1 MKTIYQKIKDHAAKN
16 PDAIAIFSGNKTNS
30 LIYQSL
36 LELIENIQQQLNTLG
51 ITRGDIIALLAPAN
65 SPATATAILAFSC
78 STTCAIINPQLTEQ
92 ELKEYLT
99 QLEAKV
105 LFYFPEYKSLSE
117 KVADQLN
124 IDAVEII
131 RDTNKIKPHPNP
143 PLTKGRESF
152 PPLTKGR
159 ESFPPLTKGRES
171 FPPLTKGRESFPPLT
186 KGGESFPPL
195 TKGGLGGGKTTFKGS
210 LLLGKFNLIPE
221 QKKQVKKENFAQE
234 DDLALIFLTSGTTG
248 KSKLVPVTQ
257 KILYYCCEKNAKIL
271 ELSEQDT
278 CLNVIPLYHVHGI
291 VNNLFLPLFTG
302 GKVCINGDFNP
313 DLFLDWLAESQA
325 TWYSVSPPIHLAIL
339 QILQEKGL
347 ENRQIYLRFIRSG
360 AASLSSQNIEALEQI
375 LNVPL
380 IEGYG
385 MTEIPNLTSNRL
397 NLRKLNSVGKS
408 IGSYIAIIDNLGNFL
423 PTGETGEII
432 VKGENVISS
441 YWNNDDANQ
450 NSFINGWLKTGD
462 LGYLDEDGYLF
473 LQGRLK
479 EIINRGGNNISPQEI
494 DNLLLKLPEIKEAV
508 TFPIPHQSLG
518 EDVISAVV
526 LEENAK
532 INVEEIIKYLREYL
546 AEFKIP
552 SKIIIVP
559 EIPKSK
565 TGKSQRFKLKD
576 IFKDYL
582 FQPNTY
588 IAPRNKTEIT
598 ITNIWEEVLKIDKI
612 GVKDDFLALGGNSIS
627 AIQIVNRIVAKLGV
641 EVSLKDFLN
650 TPTIAEM
657 AEKVE
662 LILTQSIETGEI

>member
-1 MKTIYQKIKDHAAKN
+1 M
-16 PDAIAIFSGNKTNS
+16 
-30 LIYQSL
+30 
-36 LELIENIQQQLNTLG
+36 
-51 ITRGDIIALLAPAN
+51 
-65 SPATATAILAFSC
+65 
-78 STTCAIINPQLTEQ
+78 
-92 ELKEYLT
+92 
-99 QLEAKV
+99 
-105 LFYFPEYKSLSE
+105 
-117 KVADQLN
+117 
-124 IDAVEII
+124 
-131 RDTNKIKPHPNP
+131 
-143 PLTKGRESF
+143 
-152 PPLTKGR
+152 
-159 ESFPPLTKGRES
+159 
-171 FPPLTKGRESFPPLT
+171 
-186 KGGESFPPL
+186 
-195 TKGGLGGGKTTFKGS
+195 
-210 LLLGKFNLIPE
+210 
-221 QKKQVKKENFAQE
+221 
-234 DDLALIFLTSGTTG
+234 
-248 KSKLVPVTQ
+248 
-257 KILYYCCEKNAKIL
+257 
-271 ELSEQDT
+271 
-278 CLNVIPLYHVHGI
+278 
-291 VNNLFLPLFTG
+291 FLPLFTG

-360 AASLSSQNIEALEQI
+360 AASLSSQTIEALEQI

-380 IEGYG
+380 IEAYG

-408 IGSYIAIIDNLGNFL
+408 IGSEIAIIDKSGNFL
-423 PTGETGEII
+423 PIGETGEII
-432 VKGENVISS
+432 VRGENVISS
-441 YWNNDDANQ
+441 YLNNDAKEK
-450 NSFINGWLKTGD
+450 SFINGWLKTGD

-532 INVEEIIKYLREYL
+532 INVEEIKKYLTESL

-559 EIPKSK
+559 EIPKVK

-576 IFKDYL
+576 TLKDYL

-588 IAPRNKTEIT
+588 IAPRSQTEII

-627 AIQIVNRIVAKLGV
+627 ATQIVNRIVAKLGV
-641 EVSLKDFLN
+641 QVSLKDFLN